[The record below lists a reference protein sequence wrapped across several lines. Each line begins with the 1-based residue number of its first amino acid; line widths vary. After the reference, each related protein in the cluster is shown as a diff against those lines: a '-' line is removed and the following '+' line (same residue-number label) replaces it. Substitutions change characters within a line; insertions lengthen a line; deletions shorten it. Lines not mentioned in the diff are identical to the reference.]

1 MILKSLGIAIELCD
15 ISAPGMEE
23 QRDFMRANATKKEN
37 QRNVLP
43 PQVFNGEKYCGDYD
57 AFDVANEDDGLKSSW
72 ESPGNIQRLSQQRRN
87 LQRKAKK
94 RRSQQLRAR
103 RRRVRRHQSLKEKLL
118 LQKEKL
124 LLQHLQRRRPLLLR
138 SREKWDRSSEA
149 AKAIV
154 IPSLC
159 SFLPVSIGPSIC

>member
-1 MILKSLGIAIELCD
+1 MK
-15 ISAPGMEE
+15 
-23 QRDFMRANATKKEN
+23 
-37 QRNVLP
+37 
-43 PQVFNGEKYCGDYD
+43 
-57 AFDVANEDDGLKSSW
+57 
-72 ESPGNIQRLSQQRRN
+72 
-87 LQRKAKK
+87 
-94 RRSQQLRAR
+94 
-103 RRRVRRHQSLKEKLL
+103 RHQSLKEKLL

-159 SFLPVSIGPSIC
+159 SLLPVSMGRSIC